1 MMNLRKTLAFSLL
14 VALLF
19 SFSACRSADEEVI
32 SDTQYDLLDT
42 VCSISIY
49 GMPEEDANKILKGAF
64 ALCRD
69 YENILSR
76 TVKGS
81 DIYNV
86 NHSNGELKLQKIHMN
101 FYKKVYTMRSF
112 LKESLM

>member
-69 YENILSR
+69 YENILS
-76 TVKGS
+76 TLMG
-81 DIYNV
+81 NL
-86 NHSNGELKLQKIHMN
+86 LKLQKIHMN